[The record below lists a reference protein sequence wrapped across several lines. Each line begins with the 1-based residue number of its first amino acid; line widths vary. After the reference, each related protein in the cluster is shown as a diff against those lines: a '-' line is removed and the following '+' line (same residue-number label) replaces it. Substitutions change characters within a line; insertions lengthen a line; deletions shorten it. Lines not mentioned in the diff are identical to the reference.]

1 MQIVF
6 ARIAQVL
13 EKLVA
18 SHCLNTAMKFTRI
31 TVNPSQ
37 MGGVPCLRN
46 LRIPVSTVVSM
57 FAEGMRED
65 EILGAFPDLE
75 AADIQQA
82 LRYAAVALQERE
94 LPLLK

>member
-1 MQIVF
+1 MSLLI
-6 ARIAQVL
+6 
-13 EKLVA
+13 
-18 SHCLNTAMKFTRI
+18 SSLNLRSLSAKSGAAMKFTRI

-37 MGGVPCLRN
+37 MGVVPCLRN
-46 LRIPVSTVVSM
+46 LRIPVATFVSM

-65 EILGAFPDLE
+65 EILEAFPDLE

-94 LPLLK
+94 LPLLER

>member
-1 MQIVF
+1 MF

-18 SHCLNTAMKFTRI
+18 SHYLNTAMKFTRI

-46 LRIPVSTVVSM
+46 LRIPVATVVSM

-65 EILGAFPDLE
+65 EILEAFPDLE

-94 LPLLK
+94 LPLLER